1 MSHDDFAFEPIK
13 GLPEEL
19 PEGERILWQGEPRWQ
34 NIAKRAFHVRK
45 IALYFV
51 IVMAIQAGMAVQ
63 AGTSMGQVFGNAA
76 GTLALAIVAI
86 GIFCTMA
93 FFMSKA
99 TVYTITNQR
108 VVMRIGLALSVS
120 INLPFARI
128 ESASLRTYAD
138 DSGDI
143 PLILEKDY
151 RVSYILLFP
160 HARPWHFSRPQPML
174 RGIDNAATVA
184 NILADALAEKA
195 VGAVNTPATAT
206 PDSNDTKTS
215 SQPHASAA

>member
-34 NIAKRAFHVRK
+34 NIAMRAFHVRK
-45 IALYFV
+45 IAFYFL

-63 AGTSMGQVFGNAA
+63 AGTAMEQIVGNAA

-86 GIFCTMA
+86 GIFCSMA
-93 FFMSKA
+93 MLMSKA

-108 VVMRIGLALSVS
+108 VVMRIGVALSVS

-138 DSGDI
+138 NSGDI
-143 PLILEKDY
+143 PITLEKDY

-160 HARPWHFSRPQPML
+160 HARPWRFSRPQPML
-174 RGIDNAATVA
+174 RGIENAAAVA
-184 NILADALAEKA
+184 NILADALAEKS
-195 VGAVNTPATAT
+195 VGAVNTQNVTTSGNSDMKP
-206 PDSNDTKTS
+206 S
-215 SQPHASAA
+215 SQPQASAA